1 VLSKCLPK
9 EAYLD
14 GWNVRYEKVSHSS
27 EENEDLLDVAINV
40 LYLLADD
47 VEADGLRK
55 RAALSDGHDIT
66 SFDAEGR

>member
-47 VEADGLRK
+47 VEADGL
-55 RAALSDGHDIT
+55 
-66 SFDAEGR
+66 